1 MYQKA
6 CEAIKAGAST
16 RLESIPE
23 AVDVLTKPF
32 DVSRKETAEAVAR
45 LLDDVE
51 IPERETVRDALAI
64 FAETS
69 LDYVDCVY
77 VAVSKRNNERVLTFN
92 RKMNARMDK
101 TCIHRG

>member
-1 MYQKA
+1 M
-6 CEAIKAGAST
+6 
-16 RLESIPE
+16 ESIPE

-77 VAVSKRNNERVLTFN
+77 VAVSNRNNERVLTFN